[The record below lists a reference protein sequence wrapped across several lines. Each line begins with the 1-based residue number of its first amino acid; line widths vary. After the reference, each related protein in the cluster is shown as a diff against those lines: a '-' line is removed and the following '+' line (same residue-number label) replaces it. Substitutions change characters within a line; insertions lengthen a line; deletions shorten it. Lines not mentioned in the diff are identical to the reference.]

1 MRGFYFAFAVET
13 TRRRGGRCFK
23 PPAPPLL
30 KKSAIPLTSAIRKE
44 MLPMV
49 EDYPYELWPLLIE
62 LDDGWLVEWFT
73 GELAPEGQA

>member
-1 MRGFYFAFAVET
+1 MRGFYFAFGGT
-13 TRRRGGRCFK
+13 TRRRGGRHK
-23 PPAPPLL
+23 APSVPPIL

-62 LDDGWLVEWFT
+62 LDDGWLVEWVT